1 MEDKEEE
8 ENANGRL
15 KRLRNSCLYV
25 SYMLGHLFLGV
36 TRLVFFPVSKHFLSV
51 LSSVTAYRSISL
63 LHPQNL
69 RVKIIFFSK
78 IWSAYLLFIVV
89 SGQIWDLQPIAMSNP
104 SSPFSP
110 VHTYKRNIGARIW
123 DFWAGTL
130 VGKSCVGI
138 FRTLERISS
147 MEKKRIVNARDEF
160 WNPLRFKRFLPPNQF
175 LARNRIFLY
184 L

>member
-1 MEDKEEE
+1 MMS
-8 ENANGRL
+8 A
-15 KRLRNSCLYV
+15 S
-25 SYMLGHLFLGV
+25 MWFL
-36 TRLVFFPVSKHFLSV
+36 LSLPSSFNFFSNMGFLLPVSFSLDTLTGIPFAIVHLLIRQGILLFI
-51 LSSVTAYRSISL
+51 ISCVIF
-63 LHPQNL
+63 PFPNL
-69 RVKIIFFSK
+69 KS
-78 IWSAYLLFIVV
+78 WWAYLLFIVV

-147 MEKKRIVNARDEF
+147 MEKKRIG
-160 WNPLRFKRFLPPNQF
+160 KR
-175 LARNRIFLY
+175 
-184 L
+184 